1 MSKCLVLPP
10 PPFFYINI
18 FSTSRWQELSN
29 SYFVEKWIMQLN
41 DFEDN
46 DNKIYIMDYNYVN
59 E

>member
-1 MSKCLVLPP
+1 MSKCLVPP
-10 PPFFYINI
+10 PPPPPP
-18 FSTSRWQELSN
+18 
-29 SYFVEKWIMQLN
+29 VETWIMQLN